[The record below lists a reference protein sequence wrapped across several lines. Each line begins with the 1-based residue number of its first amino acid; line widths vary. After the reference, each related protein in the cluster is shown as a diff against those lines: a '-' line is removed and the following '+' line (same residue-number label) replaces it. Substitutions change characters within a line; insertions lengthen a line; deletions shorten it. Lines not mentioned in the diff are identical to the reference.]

1 MLMFVASDVNEP
13 LVSAL
18 NNNNN
23 NSNSNNNS
31 KHICI
36 VP

>member
-23 NSNSNNNS
+23 NNSNNNS